1 MAKPLVG
8 VQGQRPV
15 RQLPP
20 GHVARTVV
28 LLVVLVV
35 VAGPSLLAIAT
46 ALEPSRLAIQGTPHW
61 LFVPSLHNFEDLV
74 RDYPLGKAFFNS
86 VVSSA
91 LAAAI
96 GLAAGLPAA
105 YALSRAEV
113 RGRTSIAASLLTSRA
128 LPAIG
133 VAIPFFLLFTDWHL
147 IDTVWALV
155 IVYLPYNTA
164 LVVWFMQTYFA
175 NVPRELDE
183 AAWVDGASRV
193 RVFATVVLPV
203 ARPGVIAS
211 GIYAFLFG
219 WNNFFYPLILTQR
232 NAETIPVL
240 LTQFIGEY
248 SVNWGAVMA
257 GVVVLSIPMLVAAFG
272 LRRYM
277 VAGLAQGALR

>member
-1 MAKPLVG
+1 MTKRPGGGRAKS
-8 VQGQRPV
+8 RA
-15 RQLPP
+15 RQSPAS
-20 GHVARTVV
+20 HVARTVV
-28 LLVVLVV
+28 LLLVLAI

-61 LFVPSLHNFEDLV
+61 FFVPSPHNFEDLLQN
-74 RDYPLGKAFFNS
+74 YPLGRAFLNS
-86 VVSSA
+86 IVSSA

-113 RGRTSIAASLLTSRA
+113 RGRTTIAASLLTSRA

-147 IDTVWALV
+147 TDTVWALV

-183 AAWVDGASRV
+183 AAWVDGASRI

-257 GVVVLSIPMLVAAFG
+257 GVVVLSLPMLVAAFG

-277 VAGLAQGALR
+277 VAGLAQGAIR